1 MFLCLSIEPSDN
13 FLEFFCRPAAG
24 VVQQHNVTSHI
35 SIASRFTEAQFEISV
50 LLEVLINFFGVEIA
64 SL

>member
-13 FLEFFCRPAAG
+13 FLELFCRPAAG
-24 VVQQHNVTSHI
+24 VVQHNVTSHI
-35 SIASRFTEAQFEISV
+35 SIASRFSKAQFEISV
-50 LLEVLINFFGVEIA
+50 LLEVLNYFFGVEIA